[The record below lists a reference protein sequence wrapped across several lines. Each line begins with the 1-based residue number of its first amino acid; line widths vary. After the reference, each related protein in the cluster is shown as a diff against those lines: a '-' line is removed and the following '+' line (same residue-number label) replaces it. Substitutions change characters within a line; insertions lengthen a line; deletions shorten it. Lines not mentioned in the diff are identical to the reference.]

1 MIVDTLEKAP
11 LWQKT
16 LAIILIAVVIIW
28 GSYNYLYR
36 PKLAEIDSLKKTLEM
51 IDLEIKMIV
60 PDEKVLKRGV
70 ELKKIIKAELDE
82 LIAKIPTEAE
92 VPFIIEKFISEVGK
106 GLNIDY
112 NLIQPQPVVSEG
124 KYKRLPLKVT
134 FISDY
139 MDLNLYLTKLK
150 TLPST
155 IRTDELDLK
164 RTGELPKLKVHMLLS
179 SFVMPGEAPVK
190 AWQFR
195 RKPYL
200 YDPFFKPEEKARVV
214 IPKKKE
220 DLVLQGIWKGKKNI
234 AFINDKAVG
243 VGQYINGYKV
253 IKIEDNKVIL
263 QKGRKTY
270 TLKFGGIR

>member
-1 MIVDTLEKAP
+1 MIGGLELP
-11 LWQKT
+11 LWQKI
-16 LAIILIAVVIIW
+16 LAVILIAVVVIW
-28 GSYNYLYR
+28 GSYNYLYK
-36 PKLAEIDSLKKTLEM
+36 PKLAEIDSLKNTLEM
-51 IDLEIKMIV
+51 IDLEIKIIV
-60 PDEKVLKRGV
+60 PDEKILEDEAK
-70 ELKKIIKAELDE
+70 LKKIIKTELEE

-124 KYKRLPLKVT
+124 KYKRLPLKVD

-139 MDLNLYLTKLK
+139 MDLNSYLTKLK

-164 RTGELPKLKVHMLLS
+164 RTGELPKLQVHMLLS
-179 SFVMPGEAPVK
+179 SFVMPGEAPAK
-190 AWQFR
+190 AWQFQ

-200 YDPFFKPEEKARVV
+200 YDPFFKPEEKAKVV

-220 DLVLQGIWKGKKNI
+220 DIVLQGIWKGKKYI
-234 AFINDKAVG
+234 AFINDKAVE
-243 VGQYINGYKV
+243 VNQYINGYKV

-263 QKGRKTY
+263 QKDRKIY
-270 TLKFGGIR
+270 TLEFGGIR